1 MIEELSLV
9 LPLEHS
15 PRRCTPEIVPKGPF
29 SIEENGVREGLQG
42 HGIGGNA
49 LSRPAETDTTLPAL
63 VETYSTLLFRVAH
76 SVLRNPTEAED
87 AVQDTFVRVMEHQQ
101 KIPAVRDL
109 RPWLVRITWN
119 LALDRRRRIR
129 PDQMD
134 DAFAHTLIGRNTPAD
149 IALHDA
155 RELARVFREIDR
167 LPRAERQVLLLS
179 AIDEL
184 DTREL
189 AQVLNKS
196 ESAIR
201 ALIFRAR
208 TRLRQR
214 LTKGGKA

>member
-9 LPLEHS
+9 LPY
-15 PRRCTPEIVPKGPF
+15 
-29 SIEENGVREGLQG
+29 
-42 HGIGGNA
+42 
-49 LSRPAETDTTLPAL
+49 SRPAETDASLSAL

-87 AVQDTFVRVMEHQQ
+87 VVQDAFVRVMEHRRA
-101 KIPAVRDL
+101 IPEIRDL
-109 RPWLVRITWN
+109 RVWLVRITWN

-129 PDQMD
+129 PDQLD
-134 DAFAHTLIGRNTPAD
+134 EDFARTLAGGNLPAD
-149 IALHDA
+149 TALHES

-208 TRLRQR
+208 TRLRERLENKQAR
-214 LTKGGKA
+214 LTKGGTA